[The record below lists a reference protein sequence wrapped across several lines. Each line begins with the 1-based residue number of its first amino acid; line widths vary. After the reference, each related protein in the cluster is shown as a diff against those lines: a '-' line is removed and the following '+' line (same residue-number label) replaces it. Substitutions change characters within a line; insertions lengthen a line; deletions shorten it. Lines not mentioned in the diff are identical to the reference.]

1 MLKSLCPK
9 QFSGYLGLATIVLLI
24 DQISKHWIEAV
35 FEMHQIKTII
45 PGFFNLTLAYNPGA
59 AFSFLADAGGWQRH
73 FFTGL
78 ALIVSAV
85 IVVLLKKHHA
95 EQRYATAL
103 ALILGGAL
111 GNAIDRMVFGHVI
124 DFIQVHY
131 QSIWFYP
138 AFNIADSAIC
148 IGAALMVIDSFK
160 KDKQANH
167 E

>member
-1 MLKSLCPK
+1 MPK
-9 QFSGYLGLATIVLLI
+9 QFKGYLGLALIVLIL
-24 DQISKHWIEAV
+24 DQITKHWIEAV

-78 ALIVSAV
+78 ALVVSVV
-85 IVVLLKKHHA
+85 IVFLLKKHEA
-95 EQRYATAL
+95 ERRYATSL
-103 ALILGGAL
+103 ALILGGAI

-124 DFIQVHY
+124 DFIQFHY
-131 QSIWFYP
+131 QSWYYP
-138 AFNIADSAIC
+138 SFNIADSAIC